1 LAPADHRRAMSEPTP
16 TQPLRGVRVLDAA
29 DEKGEFCGRL
39 LADLGAEVI
48 RLEPPGGADTRGF
61 PPFAHTPSGGTA
73 SLYFGLRNAGKR
85 GITLDFAQPAG
96 RELLHRLLERVDIWL
111 ETSKPGVL
119 EALDLA
125 PDAVLA
131 RHPQLVMTSLTEYGR
146 TGPYRDFEGTST
158 TAFAMGGM
166 MHRSGAAD
174 RPPCQA
180 PGHLA
185 YDAAGV
191 CAAFPTLLAYY
202 QRLQTGRG
210 QHIDCSV
217 QESIVAMVD
226 WSIPNGS
233 IGGAIVPRNGPGMY
247 PLFKCQDG
255 YVRMIILVPSHWHA
269 LLAWMGTPP
278 ELADPKFDQFFE
290 RLVNMAMINEKIAEF
305 FGSRKQLDVC
315 REGQRLGLPVTPLL
329 EPAQVL
335 DNEHTRSRGTFRQ
348 LELEPDF
355 PVTLPSGF
363 LHLDETRVGPVGGPP
378 APGQDNPAIYCDEL
392 GVSAD
397 ELAALRGQGAI

>member
-1 LAPADHRRAMSEPTP
+1 MSAPTP
-16 TQPLRGVRVLDAA
+16 TQPLLGVRVLDSA

-48 RLEPPGGADTRGF
+48 RVEPPSGAESRGF
-61 PPFAHTPSGGTA
+61 APLARTPRGDTA

-85 GITLDFAQPAG
+85 GITLDPAHAEG
-96 RELLHRLLERVDIWL
+96 RALLHRLLDKVDIWI

-119 EALDLA
+119 EAQDLA
-125 PDAVLA
+125 PETVIE
-131 RHPQLVMTSLTEYGR
+131 RHPELVMTSLTDHGR

-185 YDAAGV
+185 YDAAGI

-202 QRLQTGRG
+202 QRLKTGRG

-217 QESIVAMVD
+217 QEAIVAMVD

-233 IGGAIVPRNGPGMY
+233 IGGAVMPRNGPGMY
-247 PLFKCQDG
+247 PLFKCKDG
-255 YVRMIILVPSHWHA
+255 YVRMILLVPSHWRA
-269 LLAWMGTPP
+269 ALAWMGTPE
-278 ELADPKFDQFFE
+278 ELADPKFDQFLE
-290 RLVNMAMINEKIAEF
+290 RLMNQPLINKHLSAF
-305 FGSRKQLDVC
+305 FGSKSQLDVC
-315 REGQRLGLPVTPLL
+315 REGQSLGLPVTPLL
-329 EPAQVL
+329 EPGQVL
-335 DNEHTRSRGTFRQ
+335 DNEHTRARGSFR
-348 LELEPDF
+348 EIDLEPDF

-378 APGQDNPAIYCDEL
+378 ALGQDNPAIYCDEL

-397 ELAALRGQGAI
+397 ELASLRGQGII

>member
-1 LAPADHRRAMSEPTP
+1 MSEPTP
-16 TQPLRGVRVLDAA
+16 TQPLLGVRALDCA

-48 RLEPPGGADTRGF
+48 RVEKPAGASSRQFG
-61 PPFAHTPSGGTA
+61 PFARTPAGLEA

-85 GITLDFAQPAG
+85 GITLDLDQEAG
-96 RELLHRLLERVDIWL
+96 RDLLHRLLDNVDIWI
-111 ETSKPGVL
+111 ETSKPGLL
-119 EALDLA
+119 EAQGLA
-125 PDAVLA
+125 PDDILA
-131 RHPQLVMTSLTEYGR
+131 RHPELVMTSLTDHGR
-146 TGPYRDFEGTST
+146 SGPYSHFEGTST

-185 YDAAGV
+185 YDAAGI

-202 QRLQTGRG
+202 QRLKTGRG

-233 IGGAIVPRNGPGMY
+233 IGGAVMPRNGPGMY
-247 PLFKCQDG
+247 PLFRCEDG
-255 YVRMIILVPSHWHA
+255 YVRMILLVPSHWRA
-269 LLAWMGTPP
+269 ALAWMGTPE
-278 ELADPKFDQFFE
+278 ELADPKFDQFLE
-290 RLVNMAMINEKIAEF
+290 RLMNQPLINKHLAEF
-305 FGSRKQLDVC
+305 FRTQKQLDVC
-315 REGQRLGLPVTPLL
+315 REGQKLGLPVTPLL
-329 EPAQVL
+329 KPGEVL
-335 DNEHTRSRGTFRQ
+335 DNEHTRERASFRKYD
-348 LELEPDF
+348 LEPGF

-378 APGQDNPAIYCDEL
+378 ALGQDNSAIYSDEL
-392 GVSAD
+392 GLADD
-397 ELAALRGQGAI
+397 ELARLRGQGII